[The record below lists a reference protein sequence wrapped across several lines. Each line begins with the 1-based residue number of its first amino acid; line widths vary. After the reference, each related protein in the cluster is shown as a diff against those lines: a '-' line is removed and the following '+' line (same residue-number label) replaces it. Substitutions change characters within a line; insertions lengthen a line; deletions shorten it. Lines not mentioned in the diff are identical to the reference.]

1 MSFLTNYKIK
11 TRILALVLIPL
22 IITGLM
28 SVEKVRSSLAQQQA
42 ISKLDAILDYAHVT
56 YPLISSLLEEGF
68 YTRLYL
74 DAVTGAQKAQQQML
88 TYRQNAL
95 TNANQFKQ
103 FITENQHT
111 IKQFPTLNN
120 QVEIIKKQLRDLQI
134 VRQVADEKN
143 HLSKAYT
150 AQFGR
155 EVHTMYEINDL
166 IRKLL
171 MTLSEIVVIASSE
184 QQLGKMS
191 NAYYY
196 LVASSVERS
205 FHDSFINTASNTQL
219 DVYIYGEIF
228 RSATAIQ
235 TYNNLFYNFATV
247 DAQSAFTQMKQN
259 ADYLKSEEVALQ
271 ARTNIYQTV
280 NKPLN
285 IEGTHWPEVVK
296 NVSDIQ
302 QRTIE
307 IVLKELIDTKNN
319 LIDQAKNQLYS
330 NVLTLVLQVV
340 FLALFSW
347 FIIRSIT
354 QPLSEIVGNVCEL
367 ARTKNLT
374 FRFNQN
380 GQDEL
385 TELTNAFNLLLSS
398 FHGTLTKITEESQQ
412 ISHSS
417 DTIHHAIKDSTSLSN
432 NQQLATHSISVA
444 INQMT
449 ATISEVSSMT
459 NRTHH
464 AIEQAHTLSTNNLE
478 NSNISQ
484 TMMQQLS
491 EELSVTT
498 EVVTKLDEQAQ
509 LISNILNV
517 IEGIAEQ
524 TNLLALNAAIE
535 AARAGTTGRG
545 FAVVADEV
553 RNLASRTQQSTKQ
566 IQGQINTL
574 QTGATTATQ
583 SMAQLQEKS
592 NQAIDNVINNTQAF
606 TQLKEQLDQV
616 IDMAL
621 QIATATEEQTSVSN
635 AINKQITLINN
646 DAQSVASTT
655 QSSQQTVDNLTGIV
669 ENLESYINEFTLV
682 KPSTNKL

>member
-11 TRILALVLIPL
+11 TRILALVLTPL
-22 IITGLM
+22 LITGLM

-74 DAVTGAQKAQQQML
+74 DSASDTQLAQQQMVA
-88 TYRQNAL
+88 YRQKAL
-95 TNANQFKQ
+95 TNASQFKQ

-111 IKQFPTLNN
+111 IEQFPTLHS
-120 QVEIIKKQLRDLQI
+120 QVEIIKKQLSDLQI
-134 VRQVADEKN
+134 VRLVADEKN
-143 HLSKAYT
+143 HLSQEYMT
-150 AQFGR
+150 QFGR
-155 EVHTMYEINDL
+155 EIHTMYEINNL

-171 MTLSEIVVIASSE
+171 MTLSEMVVIASSE

-205 FHDSFINTASNTQL
+205 FHDSFINTAINTQL

-235 TYNNLFYNFATV
+235 TYNSLFYNFATEN
-247 DAQSAFTQMKQN
+247 AQFAFTQMTQN
-259 ADYLKSEEVALQ
+259 ASYLKSEEVALQ
-271 ARTNIYQTV
+271 ARTNIYKTV

-285 IEGTHWPEVVK
+285 IGTHWPEVVK
-296 NVSDIQ
+296 NISAIQ

-307 IVLKELIDTKNN
+307 VVLKELIDTKNK
-319 LIDQAKNQLYS
+319 LIDQAHSQLYS
-330 NVLTLVLQVV
+330 NILTLAVQVL

-374 FRFNQN
+374 YRFNQN

-417 DTIHHAIKDSTSLSN
+417 DTIHHAIKDSTALSN

-449 ATISEVSSMT
+449 ATISEVSTMT

-484 TMMQQLS
+484 TMMQQLTD
-491 EELSVTT
+491 ELSVTT
-498 EVVTKLDEQAQ
+498 EVVTKLDEQTQ

-566 IQGQINTL
+566 IQGQINAL
-574 QTGATTATQ
+574 QNGATTATQ
-583 SMAQLQEKS
+583 SMSLLQEKS
-592 NQAIDNVINNTQAF
+592 NQAIDNVINNTHAF

-635 AINKQITLINN
+635 AINKQITLINT

>member
-22 IITGLM
+22 LITGLM

-74 DAVTGAQKAQQQML
+74 DSASDKQLAQQQMVA
-88 TYRQNAL
+88 YRQKAL
-95 TNANQFKQ
+95 TNASQFKQ

-111 IKQFPTLNN
+111 IEQFPTLHS
-120 QVEIIKKQLRDLQI
+120 QVEIIKKQLSDLQI
-134 VRQVADEKN
+134 VRLVADEKN
-143 HLSKAYT
+143 HLSQEYMT
-150 AQFGR
+150 QIGR
-155 EVHTMYEINDL
+155 EIHTMYEINNL

-171 MTLSEIVVIASSE
+171 MTLSEMVVIASSE

-271 ARTNIYQTV
+271 ARTNIYKTV

-319 LIDQAKNQLYS
+319 LIDQAHTQLYS
-330 NVLTLVLQVV
+330 NILTLAVQVL

-347 FIIRSIT
+347 FIIHSIT
-354 QPLSEIVGNVCEL
+354 LPLSEIVADVSKL

-374 FRFNQN
+374 YRFNHS

-385 TELTNAFNLLLSS
+385 NELTNAFNLLLSS
-398 FHGTLTKITEESQQ
+398 FHSTLTKITEESQQ
-412 ISHSS
+412 ISQSS
-417 DTIHHAIKDSTSLSN
+417 DTIHHAIQDSTSLSN

-449 ATISEVSSMT
+449 ATISEVSTMT

-464 AIEQAHTLSTNNLE
+464 AIEQAHILSTSNLE

-491 EELSVTT
+491 EELSETT
-498 EVVTKLDEQAQ
+498 EIVTELDEQAQ
-509 LISNILNV
+509 MISNILNV

-566 IQGQINTL
+566 IQGQINAL
-574 QTGATTATQ
+574 QNGATTATQ
-583 SMAQLQEKS
+583 SMSLLQEKS
-592 NQAIDNVINNTQAF
+592 NQAIDNVINNTHAF

-621 QIATATEEQTSVSN
+621 QIATATKEQTSVSN
-635 AINKQITLINN
+635 AINKQITLINT